1 MKNIF
6 SLKTSRARM
15 ALLFIVDIITIV
27 FDAYFSLIIR
37 FKIDNVYYN
46 QVPEGY
52 MASVNS
58 YIVINVITTLIIF
71 LVLNLYNRVW
81 SYASLHEAALIIA
94 ASILST
100 AFQAF
105 GMSFLYLPVPR
116 SFHIFY
122 FFTCF
127 KKSKIA

>member
-1 MKNIF
+1 
-6 SLKTSRARM
+6 M

-58 YIVINVITTLIIF
+58 YIVINVITSLIIF
-71 LVLNLYNRVW
+71 LV
-81 SYASLHEAALIIA
+81 
-94 ASILST
+94 
-100 AFQAF
+100 
-105 GMSFLYLPVPR
+105 
-116 SFHIFY
+116 
-122 FFTCF
+122 
-127 KKSKIA
+127 